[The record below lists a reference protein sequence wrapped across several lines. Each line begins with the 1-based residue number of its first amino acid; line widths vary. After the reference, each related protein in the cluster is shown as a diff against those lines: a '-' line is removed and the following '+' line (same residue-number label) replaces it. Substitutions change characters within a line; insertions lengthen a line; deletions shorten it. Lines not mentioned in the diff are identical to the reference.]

1 MKCIRFDV
9 CKDGWNER
17 RAGTVR
23 SSMKCIRFDVC
34 KDGWNER
41 RAGTV
46 RSSMKCIRF
55 DVCKQYN
62 ALNVTDIPAPQ

>member
-1 MKCIRFDV
+1 MQDLATSVNKALAD
-9 CKDGWNER
+9 
-17 RAGTVR
+17 T